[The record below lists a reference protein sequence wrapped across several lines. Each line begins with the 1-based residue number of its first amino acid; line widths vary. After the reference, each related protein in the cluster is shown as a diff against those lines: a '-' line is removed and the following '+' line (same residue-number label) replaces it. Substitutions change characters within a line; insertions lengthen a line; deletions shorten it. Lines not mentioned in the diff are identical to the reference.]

1 MSKSPNW
8 EGWVGIALG
17 AWLFASPWVLG
28 FSHQAAPTVD
38 ALLIGTILVVG
49 AFLDLI
55 IHEKTYRRGS
65 RGRSSKMDRNGR
77 GDEPEPL
84 SGLS

>member
-8 EGWVGIALG
+8 EGWVGITLG

-38 ALLIGTILVVG
+38 ALLIGAILVVG
-49 AFLDLI
+49 AFFDLI
-55 IHEKTYRRGS
+55 VRENTYRRGA
-65 RGRSSKMDRNGR
+65 RGPQFQD
-77 GDEPEPL
+77 
-84 SGLS
+84 